1 MCVCHVGLALPQY
14 WPDLPERLELKSACM
29 TVMMLCA
36 LTAAAVLRRRQVA
49 VPRSVL
55 QRATGSRLRDGRRRE
70 PLRPSLAAP
79 VMMASKR
86 VCVLMSI
93 CKQ

>member
-1 MCVCHVGLALPQY
+1 MLFWRWPNTGLISLNA
-14 WPDLPERLELKSACM
+14 LELKPACM

-79 VMMASKR
+79 CHGKSMRLYLDVYM
-86 VCVLMSI
+86 
-93 CKQ
+93 